1 LFEPSSYYAA
11 CNRGSLKILDNKS
24 SLWTELAVLEKG
36 VSQEKKTEYFKW
48 FEGARDQHMPVL
60 SKFIQVNATDLY
72 LIGGNLQYPSLLA
85 RHFLV
90 GKSCLKIHLK
100 TGELTQEASMQS
112 NREGFGV
119 CLVGHR
125 ILVVGGYDKK

>member
-1 LFEPSSYYAA
+1 M
-11 CNRGSLKILDNKS
+11 
-24 SLWTELAVLEKG
+24 LEKG